1 MTRETTSFARTMRA
15 LDADGMG
22 PTLLTIVL
30 VAGLAGVWTSWLLTA
45 RVPVY
50 QLSERARL
58 EMERVHPVAATV
70 SGRVVATSLSLGR
83 EVKKGD
89 VLLEVEADREWLATA
104 EERTRLQSLRGEA
117 AALEREII
125 AEQQAS
131 AQTRQAARAALTE
144 ANERLAASEAAA
156 EQASNKLRRLNQLEQ
171 QHLVASAEVE
181 TARAEERA
189 RRAELAAAGAGIAR
203 LKAEQIAA
211 DRERHGQLAALARE
225 RVGLQGLSAA
235 AEAIVARTEREA
247 DRRRIR
253 APVAG
258 RLGEVNPVQVGAVV
272 RDGDRL
278 ASIVPTSTL
287 LVVAELAPPALG
299 RVRPGQPARVRLE
312 GFPWTQYGHVDASV
326 RGVAT
331 ETREQRVRVELAI
344 ARVRA
349 TAIPL
354 EHGMPGVVEIE
365 IERVAPLAL
374 LLRSLGYVI
383 SGQEPSSAAPS
394 IAEAR
399 AQ

>member
-1 MTRETTSFARTMRA
+1 MTRETTSFARTIRA

-22 PTLLTIVL
+22 PTLFTIVL
-30 VAGLAGVWTSWLLTA
+30 LAGLAGVWTSWLLTA

-104 EERTRLQSLRGEA
+104 EERTRLQSLRGEVE
-117 AALEREII
+117 ALEREIT
-125 AEQQAS
+125 AGQQAS
-131 AQTRQAARAALTE
+131 DQTRQAARAALAE
-144 ANERLAASEAAA
+144 ANERLAAADAGA
-156 EQASNKLRRLNQLEQ
+156 EQARDKLRRLEQLEQ
-171 QHLVASAEVE
+171 ERLVASAEVG

-189 RRAELAAAGAGIAR
+189 RRAELAAARAGIAR

-225 RVGLQGLSAA
+225 RVGLQGMSAA

-247 DRRRIR
+247 ERRRIR
-253 APVAG
+253 APVG
-258 RLGEVNPVQVGAVV
+258 GHLGEVNPVQIGAVV
-272 RDGDRL
+272 REGDRL
-278 ASIVPTSTL
+278 ASIVPTTTIH
-287 LVVAELAPPALG
+287 VVAELAPPALG
-299 RVRPGQPARVRLE
+299 RVRPGQPARVRLD
-312 GFPWTQYGHVDASV
+312 GFPWTQYGHVDARV
-326 RGVAT
+326 RSVAT

-344 ARVRA
+344 ARA
-349 TAIPL
+349 STTPITL

-374 LLRSLGYVI
+374 LLRSLGHVI
-383 SGQEPSSAAPS
+383 SGQAAPPATPP

-399 AQ
+399 AR